1 MSEVEPT
8 PPAGGPAEP
17 TGQRPREDGS
27 SRAAGGPARHPDD
40 GPPRRP
46 YRPGLVSDEAWTAV
60 GTLLAGIGFWG
71 LVGYGIDRLT
81 GLGTVFLPI
90 GVLLGMAASLY
101 LVISRATR
109 RF

>member
-1 MSEVEPT
+1 MNKAEPNPEESGQEPGGGGQGDHST
-8 PPAGGPAEP
+8 ARPAGDPDRPA
-17 TGQRPREDGS
+17 G
-27 SRAAGGPARHPDD
+27 D

-46 YRPGLVSDEAWTAV
+46 YRPGLISDEAWTAV

-71 LVGYGIDRLT
+71 LVGYGIDRLV
-81 GLGTVFLPI
+81 GLGTVFLPV
-90 GVLLGMAASLY
+90 GVLVGMAASLY

>member
-1 MSEVEPT
+1 MSEAEPT

-27 SRAAGGPARHPDD
+27 SRAAGGLGEPTAD
-40 GPPRRP
+40 GPPRPP

-60 GTLLAGIGFWG
+60 GTLLAGTGFWG

-81 GLGTVFLPI
+81 GLGTVFLPV
-90 GVLLGMAASLY
+90 GVIVGMAASLY
-101 LVISRATR
+101 LVISKATQ